1 MKPCKL
7 ADYFIKI
14 NFNIVVDMK
23 QGESKPFSR
32 LQLGSFFFLIVIK
45 NILVMKNLTNFHKTE
60 ETGVDPR
67 LTLLENPRSWLGL
80 V

>member
-1 MKPCKL
+1 
-7 ADYFIKI
+7 
-14 NFNIVVDMK
+14 
-23 QGESKPFSR
+23 
-32 LQLGSFFFLIVIK
+32 
-45 NILVMKNLTNFHKTE
+45 MKNLTNFHKTE